1 MFPTTDGPRFHRG
14 TGILLGL
21 SAALTVFAALNS
33 AYLHW
38 RNKQRE
44 RVLLQAASASAG
56 YDGESAGSRRVE
68 GVGEGDENVNF
79 RYIT

>member
-33 AYLHW
+33 AYLDW
-38 RNKQRE
+38 CNKKRE
-44 RVLLQAASASAG
+44 RVLRAMAG
-56 YDGESAGSRRVE
+56 GETESGEVSVGHS
-68 GVGEGDENVNF
+68 GVGGKGDESVHF
-79 RYIT
+79 KYIT